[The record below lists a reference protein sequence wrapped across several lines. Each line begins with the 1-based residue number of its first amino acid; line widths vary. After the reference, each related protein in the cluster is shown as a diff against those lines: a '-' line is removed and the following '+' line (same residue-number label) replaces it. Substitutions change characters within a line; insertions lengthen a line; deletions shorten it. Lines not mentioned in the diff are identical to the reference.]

1 LAVSSVLAFWAVAF
15 LLIIVPGADW
25 AFTIG
30 VGLGGR
36 SVVPAVSGLVVGY
49 LMMTVVVAAGVGAFV
64 AGHHAALD
72 ILTIVGGLYLM
83 WHGATTF
90 FKPSSPESPGQAV
103 PRSTWATVGKGA
115 GVSGLNP
122 KGLLLFLALLPQ
134 FTNPRWAWPVA
145 GQIGV
150 LGLVFVVT
158 CGAFYLFIGSFAK
171 AVLHRRT
178 GAARVVSRLS
188 GASMFVIGT
197 ALVVGRLIG

>member
-15 LLIIVPGADW
+15 LLIVVPGADW

-36 SVVPAVSGLVVGY
+36 SVVPAVGGLVVGY

-64 AGHHAALD
+64 AGHHAALVV
-72 ILTIVGGLYLM
+72 LTVVGGVYLM

-90 FKPSSPESPGQAV
+90 LKPSAPETPGEALAG
-103 PRSTWATVGKGA
+103 SAWATIGKGA

-134 FTNPRWAWPVA
+134 FTNPRWTWPVA
-145 GQIGV
+145 GQIGL

-158 CGAFYLFIGSFAK
+158 CGAFYLFIGSFAT
-171 AVLHRRT
+171 AILHNRP

-197 ALVVGRLIG
+197 VLLVDRLVS